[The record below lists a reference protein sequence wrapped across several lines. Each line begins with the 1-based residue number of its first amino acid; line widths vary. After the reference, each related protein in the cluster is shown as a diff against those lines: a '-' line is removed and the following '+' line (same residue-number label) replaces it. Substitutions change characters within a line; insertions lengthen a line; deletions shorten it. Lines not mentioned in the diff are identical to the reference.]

1 MAKVLLFDGVC
12 NLCNGAVQ
20 FVIKRNKAENIVFA
34 SLQST
39 VGKELL
45 LENNLPADFL
55 NSFVF
60 LDDKK
65 LYTKSSA
72 ALRVSK
78 YLSGAWPVL
87 QVFLLIPKFIRDSVY
102 TIIAKNRYR
111 WFGKMNNCWIPTREL
126 KSRFLD

>member
-20 FVIKRNKAENIVFA
+20 FVIKRNKTENIVFA
-34 SLQST
+34 SLQSD
-39 VGKELL
+39 VGKQLL
-45 LENNLPADFL
+45 LENNLPPDFL

-72 ALRVSK
+72 ALQVSR
-78 YLSGAWPVL
+78 YLSGAWPLL
-87 QVFLLIPKFIRDSVY
+87 QVFLFVPKFIRDAVY

-111 WFGKMNNCWIPTREL
+111 WFGKQNNCWIPTKEL
-126 KSRFLD
+126 KSRFLN